1 MANPYGRPKGSQN
14 KNRLDVQARLDA
26 LGCDPVTGLA
36 TIAMDPANTP
46 KLQAYC
52 YSELLSY
59 VAAKKK
65 AVELSGDEESPVQVV
80 FKWSDDEEEPTGDN
94 DSN

>member
-46 KLQAYC
+46 RLQAYR
-52 YSELLSY
+52 YSEFLSY
-59 VAAKKK
+59 FCFFFCDSFGYVY
-65 AVELSGDEESPVQVV
+65 DI
-80 FKWSDDEEEPTGDN
+80 PT
-94 DSN
+94 